1 MVICV
6 AYGCDSN
13 SISLFKF
20 PTDPK
25 RKEMWIDRLNRG
37 HTAIQK
43 FVPSSCSRFCM
54 KHFEDDQYSINPK
67 LAESIGYNQI
77 VRVKL
82 KPDAIP
88 KVFQN
93 PTKQPPRERKSAL
106 AILRKKFF
114 IYFSII
120 FRSQ

>member
-6 AYGCDSN
+6 AYGCDSKTGT

-25 RKEMWIDRLNRG
+25 RKKMWIDRLNRG
-37 HTAIQK
+37 QTATKK
-43 FVPSSCSRFCM
+43 FVPSSCSRLCM

-88 KVFQN
+88 KVFHN

-106 AILRKKFF
+106 AISRKKFTNEVG
-114 IYFSII
+114 
-120 FRSQ
+120 